1 MYLSRKEKEKEAMMR
16 YAMFTMF
23 SREVA
28 SSIASILGI
37 KEDQVLNKLKKV
49 ISRKIKYLEAIEEVE
64 GDGEQQQQQGQ
75 ARSEV
80 LKIMEGLAQEL
91 YAQIERGEEP
101 VLEIPSRTLS
111 NTVWDPKRRIVV
123 LGPDKLKRRLLDMKE
138 SKRFMQTILMLKLIV
153 SSIREGVYPPTIR
166 DLYYNGKHT
175 ITFRVPNVGAVREN
189 TWDEQAESNAAIED
203 LEVGLNVLREEMGLS
218 ADVKGKVVGPIVVR
232 SKGFEI
238 DATRMGGDTALG
250 LPPNPDE
257 LDIVKIEASYVL
269 VVEKDAIFQRLN
281 REGGYWNRENAILI
295 TARGMPDRATRK
307 FVRRLNEDYK
317 LPVYVLTDSDPYGYY
332 IYSVY
337 KSGSI
342 KLSYES
348 ERLATPDAKFIGV
361 TTSDIINYK
370 ISSDYVIAA
379 NERDIKRAEELVRY
393 PWFQSE
399 AWQKEINLFLK
410 MKKKVEIEA
419 LSTHGLKFLHDYLLE
434 KIHSGKWIE

>member
-1 MYLSRKEKEKEAMMR
+1 MESSSNSRAKP
-16 YAMFTMF
+16 
-23 SREVA
+23 
-28 SSIASILGI
+28 
-37 KEDQVLNKLKKV
+37 
-49 ISRKIKYLEAIEEVE
+49 
-64 GDGEQQQQQGQ
+64 
-75 ARSEV
+75 RSEV

-91 YAQIERGEEP
+91 HAQIERGEEP

-153 SSIREGVYPPTIR
+153 SSIREGVYPTIR

-238 DATRMGGDTALG
+238 DATKMGDTALG

-281 REGGYWNRENAILI
+281 REGYWSRENAILI

-379 NERDIKRAEELVRY
+379 NERDIKRAEELIRY

-434 KIHSGKWIE
+434 KIHAGKWIE

>member
-1 MYLSRKEKEKEAMMR
+1 MQSSNSRAKP
-16 YAMFTMF
+16 
-23 SREVA
+23 
-28 SSIASILGI
+28 
-37 KEDQVLNKLKKV
+37 
-49 ISRKIKYLEAIEEVE
+49 
-64 GDGEQQQQQGQ
+64 
-75 ARSEV
+75 RSEV

-111 NTVWDPKRRIVV
+111 NTVWDEKRRIVV
-123 LGPDKLKRRLLDMKE
+123 LGPEKLKRRLLDMKE

-153 SSIREGVYPPTIR
+153 SSIREGVYPTIR

-175 ITFRVPNVGAVREN
+175 ITFRVPNAGTIREN
-189 TWDEQAESNAAIED
+189 TWDDQAESNAAIED

-218 ADVKGKVVGPIVVR
+218 ADVKGKVVGPIIVR

-238 DATRMGGDTALG
+238 DATRMGDTALG

-281 REGGYWNRENAILI
+281 REGFWNKENAILI

-317 LPVYVLTDSDPYGYY
+317 LPIYVLTDSDPYGYY

-348 ERLATPDAKFIGV
+348 ERLATPNAKFIGV

-379 NERDIKRAEELVRY
+379 NDRDIKRAEELIRY

-399 AWQKEINLFLK
+399 AWKKEINLFLK

-419 LSTHGLKFLHDYLLE
+419 LSTHGLRFLHDYLLE
-434 KIHSGKWIE
+434 KIHGGKWIE

>member
-1 MYLSRKEKEKEAMMR
+1 M
-16 YAMFTMF
+16 
-23 SREVA
+23 
-28 SSIASILGI
+28 
-37 KEDQVLNKLKKV
+37 
-49 ISRKIKYLEAIEEVE
+49 
-64 GDGEQQQQQGQ
+64 
-75 ARSEV
+75 
-80 LKIMEGLAQEL
+80 
-91 YAQIERGEEP
+91 
-101 VLEIPSRTLS
+101 
-111 NTVWDPKRRIVV
+111 
-123 LGPDKLKRRLLDMKE
+123 
-138 SKRFMQTILMLKLIV
+138 
-153 SSIREGVYPPTIR
+153 
-166 DLYYNGKHT
+166 
-175 ITFRVPNVGAVREN
+175 
-189 TWDEQAESNAAIED
+189 
-203 LEVGLNVLREEMGLS
+203 
-218 ADVKGKVVGPIVVR
+218 
-232 SKGFEI
+232 
-238 DATRMGGDTALG
+238 
-250 LPPNPDE
+250 
-257 LDIVKIEASYVL
+257 KIEASYVL

-281 REGGYWNRENAILI
+281 REGYWNRENAILI

>member
-1 MYLSRKEKEKEAMMR
+1 MQSSNSRAKP
-16 YAMFTMF
+16 
-23 SREVA
+23 
-28 SSIASILGI
+28 
-37 KEDQVLNKLKKV
+37 
-49 ISRKIKYLEAIEEVE
+49 
-64 GDGEQQQQQGQ
+64 
-75 ARSEV
+75 RSEV

-111 NTVWDPKRRIVV
+111 NTVWDEKRRIVV
-123 LGPDKLKRRLLDMKE
+123 LGPEKLKRRLLDMKE

-153 SSIREGVYPPTIR
+153 SSIREGVYPTIR

-175 ITFRVPNVGAVREN
+175 ITFRIPNVGTIREN
-189 TWDEQAESNAAIED
+189 TWDDQAESNAAIED

-218 ADVKGKVVGPIVVR
+218 ADVKGKVVGPIIVR

-238 DATRMGGDTALG
+238 DATRMGDTALG

-281 REGGYWNRENAILI
+281 REGFWNKENAILI

-317 LPVYVLTDSDPYGYY
+317 LPIYVLTDSDPYGYY

-348 ERLATPDAKFIGV
+348 ERLATPNAKFIGV

-379 NERDIKRAEELVRY
+379 NDRDIKRAEELIRY
-393 PWFQSE
+393 PWFRSE
-399 AWQKEINLFLK
+399 AWKKEINLFLK

-419 LSTHGLKFLHDYLLE
+419 LSTHGLRFLHDYLLE
-434 KIHSGKWIE
+434 KIHGGKWIE

>member
-1 MYLSRKEKEKEAMMR
+1 MQSSNSRAKP
-16 YAMFTMF
+16 
-23 SREVA
+23 
-28 SSIASILGI
+28 
-37 KEDQVLNKLKKV
+37 
-49 ISRKIKYLEAIEEVE
+49 
-64 GDGEQQQQQGQ
+64 
-75 ARSEV
+75 RSEV
-80 LKIMEGLAQEL
+80 LKIMESLAQEL

-123 LGPDKLKRRLLDMKE
+123 LGPEKLKRRLLDMKE

-153 SSIREGVYPPTIR
+153 SSIREGVYPTIR

-175 ITFRVPNVGAVREN
+175 ITFRVSNMGSIREN
-189 TWDEQAESNAAIED
+189 TWDDQAESNAAIED

-218 ADVKGKVVGPIVVR
+218 ADVKGKVVGPIIVR

-238 DATRMGGDTALG
+238 DATKMGDTALG

-257 LDIVKIEASYVL
+257 LDIVKIDASYVL

-281 REGGYWNRENAILI
+281 REGFWNRENAILI

-317 LPVYVLTDSDPYGYY
+317 LPIYVLTDSDPYGYY

-348 ERLATPDAKFIGV
+348 ERLATPNAKFIGV

-379 NERDIKRAEELVRY
+379 NDRDIKRAEELIRY

-399 AWQKEINLFLK
+399 AWKKEINLFLK

-419 LSTHGLKFLHDYLLE
+419 LSTHGLRFLHDYLLE
-434 KIHSGKWIE
+434 KIHGGKWIE